1 MAAASQPRPAAEKD
15 LDAVVALYEGARR
28 FMAAN
33 GNPTQWAGGYPGRAE
48 AERDLAVGGLWVLD
62 DPDGD
67 GLAGVMSVLPGP
79 DPTYVRIEG
88 ALHGD
93 VVLVG
98 VGPHVRVALAQPAQ
112 QRRAAAAPL
121 ARDRHAVHD
130 PVRAVREPPRALE
143 RAGFSRRGTI
153 WVEDGTSRIA
163 YHHVAA
169 GA

>member
-88 ALHGD
+88 AGWLTD
-93 VVLVG
+93 
-98 VGPHVRVALAQPAQ
+98 GPYWVMHRMAVASQGRGCGSALL
-112 QRRAAAAPL
+112 RWL
-121 ARDRHAVHD
+121 CERHPD
-130 PVRAVREPPRALE
+130 VRADTHEDNVPMQRALE